1 MMKDSEE
8 TQGLGTSVDV
18 LQGLCTLLVISDVCL
33 EDTGP
38 KGFHLRH

>member
-8 TQGLGTSVDV
+8 TQGLGTSVEV
-18 LQGLCTLLVISDVCL
+18 LQGLCTLLGIDDVL
-33 EDTGP
+33 LRGYWP